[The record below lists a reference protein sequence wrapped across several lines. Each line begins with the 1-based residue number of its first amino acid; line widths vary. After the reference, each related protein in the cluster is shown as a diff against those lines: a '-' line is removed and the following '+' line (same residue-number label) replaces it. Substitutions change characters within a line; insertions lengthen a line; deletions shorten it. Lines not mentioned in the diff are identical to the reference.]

1 MAFRADVISR
11 LTGDST
17 IQSYCGS
24 GSSARVFS
32 VVRPAYKAGVT
43 LTTGAC
49 IVVRRLSANPG
60 HDLSNGDG
68 WEDGRFEIRCIS
80 SQLTTADSMA
90 EAVRQR
96 LQGESG
102 TWGTSTIHSSIFDD
116 EADDYQFLQN
126 GEEVGEYHVVL
137 IYRIIRELSVPA

>member
-11 LTGDST
+11 LTGDTT

-32 VVRPAYKAGVT
+32 IVRPARSSGVT
-43 LTTGAC
+43 LTTGNC
-49 IVVRRLSANPG
+49 ITVRRLSGNAG
-60 HDLSNGDG
+60 HDLGSGDG
-68 WEDGRFEIRCIS
+68 WEEGRFEVRCIS
-80 SQLTTADSMA
+80 TTLTTADSMA

-102 TWGTSTIHSSIFDD
+102 TWGSSTIHSVIFDD
-116 EADDYQFLQN
+116 EADGYKPPRD
-126 GEEVGEYHVVL
+126 GDEVGEYHVVL
-137 IYRIIRELSVPA
+137 IYRICRVLSVPT

>member
-32 VVRPAYKAGVT
+32 VVRPVYKAGVT
-43 LTTGAC
+43 LTTGDC

-60 HDLSNGDG
+60 HDLRSGDG
-68 WEDGRFEIRCIS
+68 TEDGRFEIRCIS
-80 SQLTTADSMA
+80 SQLTTADAMA

-96 LQGESG
+96 LQGEDG
-102 TWGTSTIHSSIFDD
+102 TWGTTKIHSVLFDD

-137 IYRIIRELSVPA
+137 IYRIIRVLSVPA

>member
-11 LTGDST
+11 LTGDTT

-24 GSSARVFS
+24 GSTARVFA
-32 VVRPAYKAGVT
+32 VVRPPLKAGVT

-60 HDLSNGDG
+60 HDLQNGDG
-68 WEDGRFEIRCIS
+68 WEDGRFEFRCIS
-80 SQLTTADSMA
+80 TQLTTADSMA

-102 TWGTSTIHSSIFDD
+102 TWGSSTIHSVLFDD
-116 EADDYQFLQN
+116 EADDYDFIRN
-126 GEEVGEYHVVL
+126 GEEAGEYHVVL
-137 IYRIIRELSVPA
+137 IYRIIRELSIPV